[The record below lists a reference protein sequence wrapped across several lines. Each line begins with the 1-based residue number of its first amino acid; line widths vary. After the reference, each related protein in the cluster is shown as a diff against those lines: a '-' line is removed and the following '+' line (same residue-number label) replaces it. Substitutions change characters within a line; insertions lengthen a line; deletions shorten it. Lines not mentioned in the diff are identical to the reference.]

1 MPHFFLIDNGEKP
14 MKPQTIFL
22 LIVALLF
29 SVNVADAQDQD
40 IELTLQ
46 EGYEMKIDGE
56 ANVRSWDA
64 DVNTIEAEFVMAAF
78 DIENLSELTADHFKT
93 LKLTI
98 PVEDIES
105 DSGRLTRNLQDYLEK
120 DDHPYITF
128 SLNSIE
134 SVEVNGNSAVIT
146 AMGDF
151 NAAGVDHTAEMTVNA
166 EFNGDSVT
174 FSGVQDLLM
183 TSFDI
188 EPPTAVFGTVR
199 ARDELKIPYKL
210 TFSL

>member
-1 MPHFFLIDNGEKP
+1 

-40 IELTLQ
+40 VELTLQ
-46 EGYEMKIDGE
+46 EGYEMKIDGD

-64 DVNTIEAEFVMAAF
+64 DVKTIEAEFIMAAF
-78 DIENLSELTADHFKT
+78 DIDNLSELTADHFKT
-93 LKLTI
+93 LTLSI

-105 DSGRLTRNLQDYLEK
+105 DSGRLTRNLHGYLEK

-146 AMGDF
+146 AMGNF
-151 NAAGVDHTAEMTVNA
+151 NAAGVDHTTEMTVNA
-166 EFNGDSVT
+166 EFNGNSVT
-174 FSGVQDLLM
+174 FSGTQDLLM

-188 EPPTAVFGTVR
+188 DPPTAVMGTVR